1 MVQNAECAGV
11 FTGRHPFTPRLTL
24 TLREVLAWVQA
35 KRQELT
41 MLLKVGDLA
50 KRCGLTVRMLHH
62 YDSIGLLTPSARSDS
77 GYRLYDKADIARLH
91 QIQALRRFGMSL
103 ADVGAF
109 LASPDVPLTTI
120 MERQIAMLDQQI
132 TQASVLR
139 DRLTRL
145 HDQLMRKEEPE
156 LAEWLTTLEWMT
168 MKSGVGLFTY
178 KSVTALLPGAGCP
191 SIDWQSLGKEPVA

>member
-62 YDSIGLLTPSARSDS
+62 YDSIGLLTPRPAPTAAT
-77 GYRLYDKADIARLH
+77 GC
-91 QIQALRRFGMSL
+91 
-103 ADVGAF
+103 
-109 LASPDVPLTTI
+109 TT
-120 MERQIAMLDQQI
+120 
-132 TQASVLR
+132 
-139 DRLTRL
+139 RLT
-145 HDQLMRKEEPE
+145 
-156 LAEWLTTLEWMT
+156 
-168 MKSGVGLFTY
+168 
-178 KSVTALLPGAGCP
+178 LPGCTRFRRCGGSACRWPMSGL
-191 SIDWQSLGKEPVA
+191 SWQARTFP